1 MPAVE
6 QPVSFAAGSLRL
18 EGRLCQMAGLKAAL
32 ITHPHPL
39 YGGDLDNPVVG
50 VIAAAYQRR
59 GYTTLRFNFRGV
71 NASEGQYAD
80 GPGERDD
87 VRAAATYLAER
98 DKIVTD
104 LAGYSFGAWINLT
117 LAPPLASAR
126 RQLLVAP
133 PLAFLDF
140 SNLPEPVAEWLV
152 IVGERDEFAPPA
164 RLREWLRRWQ
174 PTARLHVL
182 PGTDHFY
189 GDALDRLAVSVEAL
203 LDPSLDR

>member
-1 MPAVE
+1 
-6 QPVSFAAGSLRL
+6 
-18 EGRLCQMAGLKAAL
+18 MAGPKAAL

-117 LAPPLASAR
+117 LAPPLA
-126 RQLLVAP
+126 
-133 PLAFLDF
+133 FLDF